1 MAILNSTVVNGQL
14 TAELIEVSSSLL
26 VGGDATVKG
35 NLTIEGDLTYV
46 GTKNLQVEDKVIEIA
61 HGENVTPETADGAGV
76 VIGTEES
83 PVASIKFKYGAE
95 GNSFV
100 VSEKI
105 EGNITDAEHADTA
118 AKLDNALVAGN
129 GIDFVNGELVEGSF
143 DASKSGIEIRVN
155 DEYIKELGVNANS
168 ASIAALEAK
177 HNADKEELENKI
189 ASASSDS
196 SEALNAYKEANDARV
211 KAAEDAHSAY
221 VESNDQAVAD
231 LTQTVANNKATASAE
246 LNTYKEANDAR
257 VAAAEASHSAYVE
270 SNNQAVADLTQT
282 VADNKASASAALA
295 AYQQTNDARVNS
307 VESASNAAIAALD
320 QKHADDKA
328 ALEASISNV
337 AATASSNLDTAK
349 SEINT
354 RIDGVE
360 SANNTAHSEIS
371 GTIATL
377 RDEFEQFKVETSGS
391 EAGLAERVKANE
403 DAIDLLNADNL
414 TEGSVE
420 YKVKVAVDGIISGS
434 PAAFDTLKEISDWI
448 AQDEQGTEALIGR
461 VALLE
466 STASTNAGTVAD
478 LTQTVVD
485 NKAAAEKAL
494 SDYSASASTSQAAYS
509 QSVANSFADAS
520 SSLGSV
526 SSSLAQTI
534 ANNKSDIEGKL
545 SDASSSLDSRI
556 TSVSESF
563 AQTVA
568 DNKATASAELNAYK
582 EVNDAR
588 VKAAEDAHSAYVEAN
603 DARVKAAEDAHSA
616 YVESNDARVKAA
628 EDALDAYKEANDA
641 RVATVENTYVT
652 TASYNEYQ
660 TQVSQSFSTIENKI
674 AEVESSASA
683 DYVKKAGDTMTGNLD
698 MGSNSIVM
706 GGVQIRYNATTQA
719 IEFVFPDAQL
729 V

>member
-129 GIDFVNGELVEGSF
+129 GINFVNGESVEGSF

-196 SEALNAYKEANDARV
+196 TEALDAYKEANDARV

-221 VESNDQAVAD
+221 VESNDQAVAA
-231 LTQTVANNKATASAE
+231 LTETVANNKATASAE
-246 LNTYKEANDAR
+246 LNAYKEANDAR
-257 VAAAEASHSAYVE
+257 VQGIEETHADDKAALEASIESA
-270 SNNQAVADLTQT
+270 AD
-282 VADNKASASAALA
+282 SASAALA

-349 SEINT
+349 SEINS

-377 RDEFEQFKVETSGS
+377 RGEFEQFKADTTGS
-391 EAGLAERVKANE
+391 EAGLESRIEANE

-414 TEGSVE
+414 TEGSVD

-448 AQDEQGTEALIGR
+448 AEDEQGTAALINR
-461 VALLE
+461 VGLLE
-466 STASTNAGTVAD
+466 STASTNAGTVAE
-478 LTQTVVD
+478 LTQTVAD
-485 NKAAAEKAL
+485 NKAAAEEAL
-494 SDYSASASTSQAAYS
+494 NDYSASASSSQAAYS

-520 SSLGSV
+520 SSLGSI
-526 SSSLAQTI
+526 SSSLAQTV
-534 ANNKSDIEGKL
+534 ADNKSDIEGKL
-545 SDASSSLDSRI
+545 SDASSSLNSRI

-568 DNKATASAELNAYK
+568 NNKATASAELNAYK
-582 EVNDAR
+582 E
-588 VKAAEDAHSAYVEAN
+588 AN
-603 DARVKAAEDAHSA
+603 DARVKEAEDAHSA

-641 RVATVENTYVT
+641 RVTIVENTYVT

-719 IEFVFPDAQL
+719 IEFVFPDA
-729 V
+729 

>member
-35 NLTIEGDLTYV
+35 NLTIEGDLTYI

-61 HGENVTPETADGAGV
+61 HGENVTPETADGAGI
-76 VIGTEES
+76 VIGTEGS
-83 PVASIKFKYGAE
+83 PVASIKFKHSAE

-118 AKLDNALVAGN
+118 AKLDNALLAGD
-129 GIDFVNGELVEGSF
+129 GIDFVDGESVKDRF

-196 SEALNAYKEANDARV
+196 SEALNTYKEANDARV

-221 VESNDQAVAD
+221 VEANDQVVAD
-231 LTQTVANNKATASAE
+231 LTQVVADNKATASAE
-246 LNTYKEANDAR
+246 LNAYKEANDAKIQEIEETHANDK
-257 VAAAEASHSAYVE
+257 AALEASIKST
-270 SNNQAVADLTQT
+270 AD
-282 VADNKASASAALA
+282 SASAALA

-354 RIDGVE
+354 RIDNVV
-360 SANNTAHSEIS
+360 SDNNTAHSEIS

-377 RDEFEQFKVETSGS
+377 RGEFEQFKAETSGS

-478 LTQTVVD
+478 LTQTVID

-494 SDYSASASTSQAAYS
+494 NDYSASASTSQAAYS

-534 ANNKSDIEGKL
+534 AGNKSDIEGKL

-582 EVNDAR
+582 EANDAR

-603 DARVKAAEDAHSA
+603 DARVKAVEDAHSA

-641 RVATVENTYVT
+641 RVAIVENTYVT

-660 TQVSQSFSTIENKI
+660 TQVSQSFSTIEDKI

-706 GGVQIRYNATTQA
+706 GGVQIRYNAATQA